1 MMKIVSCFLCV
12 VMTRVA
18 DTATTGKI
26 HAAPRTARDSEEQIQ
41 RIEKTRTKTRH

>member
-26 HAAPRTARDSEEQIQ
+26 HAAPRTAREEQIQ